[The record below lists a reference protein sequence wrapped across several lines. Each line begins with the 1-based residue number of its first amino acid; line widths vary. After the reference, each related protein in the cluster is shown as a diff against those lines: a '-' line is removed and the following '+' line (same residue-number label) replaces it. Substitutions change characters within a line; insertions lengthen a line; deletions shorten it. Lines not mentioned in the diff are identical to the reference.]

1 MINPLE
7 VWHSPEVK
15 ELLADFFKAN
25 FKYAGVND
33 SLAEEII
40 NLSWDTRKKSANVPE
55 MMQLIGQKF
64 EYAKTLVTQDVKE
77 VNSIDI
83 FDYSKVCSYLDVG
96 ANKLDTINYLMQEYS
111 NIERFIG
118 IDIIPKRGK
127 FSRPNKGIYYKVTND
142 AKNFPIKN
150 NSIDL
155 INIQFVLHHFAGID
169 SIRRMLQ
176 NCKQALKKGGR
187 LILWEESFRR
197 DTNIKDLCKKNH
209 QINIRTDETLTQR
222 FYNLDDDQKWEFI
235 IANDWIINIKNP
247 HMPWT
252 GEYYVWDKWVEL
264 LKEYGLILRR
274 EFNLGLRVN
283 GKLKQGVHIIGEFS
297 SE

>member
-83 FDYSKVCSYLDVG
+83 FDYSKVSSYLDVG

-118 IDIIPKRGK
+118 IDIIPHASKLQTSFKKR
-127 FSRPNKGIYYKVTND
+127 
-142 AKNFPIKN
+142 
-150 NSIDL
+150 
-155 INIQFVLHHFAGID
+155 
-169 SIRRMLQ
+169 
-176 NCKQALKKGGR
+176 
-187 LILWEESFRR
+187 W
-197 DTNIKDLCKKNH
+197 
-209 QINIRTDETLTQR
+209 
-222 FYNLDDDQKWEFI
+222 
-235 IANDWIINIKNP
+235 
-247 HMPWT
+247 
-252 GEYYVWDKWVEL
+252 
-264 LKEYGLILRR
+264 
-274 EFNLGLRVN
+274 
-283 GKLKQGVHIIGEFS
+283 
-297 SE
+297 